1 MQRDLRRGPFPAAEP
16 HRSVRDV
23 EDLGVGLQSRPYL
36 GRGFRE
42 EKVRPK
48 AVVPGDHRGPFPGA
62 AEQLEDHAVVD
73 GLVRTIEEEQ
83 LDGPH
88 DGATPES
95 IKTVPGRARSPHG

>member
-1 MQRDLRRGPFPAAEP
+1 MDERDVAREHARLFPRLAVLVPILRHQERAVQRDLRRGPFPAAEP

-23 EDLGVGLQSRPYL
+23 EDLGVGLQSRPHL

-62 AEQLEDHAVVD
+62 AE
-73 GLVRTIEEEQ
+73 
-83 LDGPH
+83 
-88 DGATPES
+88 
-95 IKTVPGRARSPHG
+95 